1 MQQLQDARD
10 GGTERYCVLQ
20 NRSVAAASIDLAD
33 ETTWCVSVDG
43 CEWIGEDGALRGSTY
58 G

>member
-20 NRSVAAASIDLAD
+20 NRSVAAAWIDLAD
-33 ETTWCVSVDG
+33 AATWCVDDEVVSRS
-43 CEWIGEDGALRGSTY
+43 CRS
-58 G
+58 